1 MTNLQIE
8 VYAKSLKIY
17 IDKYKEVEGEKL
29 SIIVDQLGNGD
40 KKHKNV
46 LSSLNAMSIFMLLA
60 C

>member
-1 MTNLQIE
+1 MTILQIE

-40 KKHKNV
+40 KKHKIF
-46 LSSLNAMSIFMLLA
+46 LSGLNAMSIFMLLA